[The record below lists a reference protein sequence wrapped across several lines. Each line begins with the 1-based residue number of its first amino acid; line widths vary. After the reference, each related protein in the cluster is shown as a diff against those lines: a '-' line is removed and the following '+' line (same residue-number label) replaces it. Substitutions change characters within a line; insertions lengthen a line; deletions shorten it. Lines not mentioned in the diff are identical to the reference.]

1 MKKYL
6 SVFKISFAQEF
17 AYRFN
22 FIMWRVRNVM
32 QVFLVFFL
40 WSSVFTNSSTTVFG
54 YDRGKIL
61 TYVFGILVIRAIVF
75 SARTVDIADDIE
87 SGDLANYLVKPI
99 NYFKYWFTR
108 DISSKALNLIFAFF
122 ETLLLYL
129 ILKPPF
135 FLQTNPFYLLAFFVS
150 LIFAVLLF
158 FCILF
163 LVNMI
168 AFWYPEMGWA
178 FQFLFIAII
187 GEFLSG
193 SLFPLDIFPIAVQNI
208 FYSLPFPYLVFFPLQ
223 IYIGKLSVPGVIN
236 GLAIALGWLII
247 LLTLISIVW
256 QKGLKKFAA
265 EGR

>member
-17 AYRFN
+17 AYRLN
-22 FIMWRVRNVM
+22 FIMWRVRNVV

-40 WSSVFTNSSTTVFG
+40 WDSVFTNSSTVVFG
-54 YDRGKIL
+54 YDRAKIL
-61 TYVFGILVIRAIVF
+61 TYVFGILIIRAIVF
-75 SARTVDIADDIE
+75 SSRTIDIAEDIE
-87 SGDLANYLVKPI
+87 TGDLSNYLLKPV

-108 DISSKALNLIFAFF
+108 DISSKALNLVFAFF
-122 ETLLLYL
+122 ETILLYV
-129 ILKPPF
+129 ILRPPF
-135 FLQTNPFYLLAFFVS
+135 FLQTNPFYLIAFIFS
-150 LIFAVLLF
+150 LITAILLF
-158 FCILF
+158 FSITF

-168 AFWYPEMGWA
+168 AFWLPEMGWA

-193 SLFPLDIFPIAVQNI
+193 SLFPLDIFPKAVQNI

-223 IYIGKLSVPGVIN
+223 IYIGKLSVASVIN
-236 GLAIALGWLII
+236 GLAISIGWLIV

-256 QKGLKKFAA
+256 QKGLKRYAA